1 MNRREFLG
9 VGAGLLGGSF
19 LPGLSQADLTK
30 SGKSIIYIFLSGGIS
45 QIEFIN
51 PIPDA
56 PVEFRSVTG
65 NVKTRSGY
73 LLGGNFTELAK
84 ISELLTPVVSFHH
97 RDSNHQSASAW
108 VNTSEFHVPNQGQV
122 FPSYGSVV
130 SHEFGSNSPT
140 NGIPS
145 YVKTRQIEGDDAA
158 FLGVRYNGYDADSE
172 GVANLKPRVPDDR
185 FSRRLKIMS
194 MIDDQDILTK
204 RGLPNSWTELKDQ
217 SVEIIRGEAA
227 TAFDITKEKPELVSR
242 YSADKAGLGRDL
254 LLAKRLVERGTRFVT
269 INTGGWDLHSNIE
282 NGFNT
287 RAPQLDKYL
296 SYLISDLKQDGML
309 DDTLIVVCSEFARTP
324 RINGNSGRDHWSA
337 TNSLLFAGGGFEHG
351 RRIGETDKNATSV
364 ISDEFSPKD
373 FAKTIFDYFGINEK
387 TFIDNQGR
395 PRHLVDQSAKNIL
408 LS

>member
-1 MNRREFLG
+1 MNRREFLHAG
-9 VGAGLLGGSF
+9 IGAVGMSF
-19 LPGLSQADLTK
+19 WPALANADSTK
-30 SGKSIIYIFLSGGIS
+30 SSKSVIYVFLSGGIS

-56 PVEFRSVTG
+56 PIEFRSVTG
-65 NVKTRSGY
+65 NVRTKSGY

-108 VNTSEFHVPNQGQV
+108 VNTSEFHVPNSGQR
-122 FPSYGSVV
+122 FPSYGSVI
-130 SHEFGSNSPT
+130 SHEFGSNSPS

-145 YVKTRQIEGDDAA
+145 YVKTRQIEGDDAS

-194 MIDDQDILTK
+194 MIDGQDILTK
-204 RGLPNSWTELKDQ
+204 RGLPNSWSELKGQ

-227 TAFDITKEKPELVSR
+227 TAFDITKEKPEMVAR
-242 YSADKAGLGRDL
+242 YSAEKAGLGRDL
-254 LLAKRLVERGTRFVT
+254 LLAKRLVERGTKFVT
-269 INTGGWDLHSNIE
+269 VNTGGWDLHSNIE

-309 DDTLIVVCSEFARTP
+309 DDTLVVVCTEFSRTS
-324 RINGNSGRDHWSA
+324 RINNNAGRDHQSS

-364 ISDEFSPKD
+364 VSDDFSPKD
-373 FAKTIFDYFGINEK
+373 FAKTIFDYFGIEEK